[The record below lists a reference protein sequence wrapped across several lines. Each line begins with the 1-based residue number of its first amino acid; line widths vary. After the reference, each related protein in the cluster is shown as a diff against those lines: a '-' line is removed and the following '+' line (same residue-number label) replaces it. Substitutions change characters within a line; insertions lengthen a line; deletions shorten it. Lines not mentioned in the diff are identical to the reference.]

1 MVFVPDTRYRKIWVI
16 MVDLYL
22 IYKTIESMLRKL
34 ILEPKAF
41 LVSTIFIFS
50 AIAPQSTCWF
60 KEFRKF
66 EIS

>member
-22 IYKTIESMLRKL
+22 IYKIIESMLRKL

-41 LVSTIFIFS
+41 LVSTIFIF
-50 AIAPQSTCWF
+50 QRNRSTIHMLVQ
-60 KEFRKF
+60 R
-66 EIS
+66 ISQV